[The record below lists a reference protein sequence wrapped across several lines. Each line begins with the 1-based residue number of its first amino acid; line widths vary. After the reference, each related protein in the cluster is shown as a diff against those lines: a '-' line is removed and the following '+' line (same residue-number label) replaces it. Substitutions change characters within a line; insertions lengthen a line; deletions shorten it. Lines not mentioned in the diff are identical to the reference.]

1 MSRKIV
7 SFRLVMFR
15 DGYFR
20 PLFGFGRM
28 LNSRSKGVIFSSSI
42 AADAARQTCWL
53 LHSDVRA
60 SPTTSADEMW
70 PIVRCDLK
78 ILYKTMWGYKTV
90 LTKRIAKV
98 LCFFLLAGFH
108 PFSNSASPAQGSRGC
123 WIPSQLSRG
132 VTAGLKPGQVAEL
145 IARPLIM
152 RFH

>member
-28 LNSRSKGVIFSSSI
+28 LNSRSKGVIFSSSV
-42 AADAARQTCWL
+42 AADAARQTCRL
-53 LHSDVRA
+53 PRSDVRA

-78 ILYKTMWGYKTV
+78 ILYKTTWGYKTA

-98 LCFFLLAGFH
+98 LSFFFLLAGFH
-108 PFSNSASPAQGSRGC
+108 PFSNSASPARGSRG
-123 WIPSQLSRG
+123 IPAVSGG
-132 VTAGLKPGQVAEL
+132 VRAGLKPGQVAEL